1 MVRHAVVSRKNG
13 RGGTYAKF
21 QDEWMGNAE
30 ARDEHIAQCAEK
42 GLGFLA
48 ARRAGNKF
56 LGSSG
61 KAAGAAAG
69 PAARAQYC
77 CGRVGSLG
85 GRTPVLR
92 RRADDQR
99 RCARRP
105 AGTEYP
111 CERGTEAASD

>member
-13 RGGTYAKF
+13 RGGPYARF
-21 QDEWMGNAE
+21 QDPWMGSAE
-30 ARDEHIAQCAEK
+30 ARDEHIAQGAEK

-61 KAAGAAAG
+61 KAARAAAG
-69 PAARAQYC
+69 PAALAQYC
-77 CGRVGSLG
+77 CARVRSLG

-92 RRADDQR
+92 RGPDDQR

-111 CERGTEAASD
+111 CERGTDAA